1 MSDRWWV
8 STKIFHHLFISD
20 FIAVYAMTY
29 SNTERHA
36 ATNQVVKDQD
46 QLRHP
51 NVMTEA
57 ERLALPDPCRP
68 IDKRV
73 IPARHTIDVYMQK
86 PLSLPVLDTNNNL
99 TASIKD
105 VAKPYPMRDNTTKI
119 VKKNPQNHQPEML
132 EQLLSDQTIEM
143 RHFIKQQQQQANSSQ
158 SKHPSLHLPLSL
170 LPRLVNDSSVSL
182 MKAVIG
188 QYPHLV
194 SMNMLTTSLSQQTL
208 QNSYEHQ
215 ASDAPSTQS
224 DATYNQALLNIETK
238 LYLMGQMYHLVLC
251 VFLLCQCKSR
261 KSLNPQ
267 ITLQDLADAINQ
279 YIEAH
284 RTQLHFL
291 TRHNDLYIEP
301 THVAL
306 AALAMDWQVGKQTAI
321 SKRTITISSQNPITG
336 G

>member
-1 MSDRWWV
+1 
-8 STKIFHHLFISD
+8 
-20 FIAVYAMTY
+20 MTY
-29 SNTERHA
+29 SNTERQA
-36 ATNQVVKDQD
+36 AKSQVVKDKH

-86 PLSLPVLDTNNNL
+86 PLSLPGADTNNNL
-99 TASIKD
+99 AASVKD
-105 VAKPYPMRDNTTKI
+105 VAKLYTMRDNTTKI
-119 VKKNPQNHQPEML
+119 AKKNPQSHQSDML
-132 EQLLSDQTIEM
+132 EQLLSEQTIEM
-143 RHFIKQQQQQANSSQ
+143 RHFIQQQQQRANSSQ

-170 LPRLVNDSSVSL
+170 LPRLVNDSSISL
-182 MKAVIG
+182 MKEVMG
-188 QYPHLV
+188 QYPHLAI
-194 SMNMLTTSLSQQTL
+194 MNTLITSLSQQTL
-208 QNSYEHQ
+208 QNSCAHQ
-215 ASDAPSTQS
+215 ANDAPSTQS

-238 LYLMGQMYHLVLC
+238 LYLMGQMYHIMLC

-321 SKRTITISSQNPITG
+321 SKRTVTISSQNPITG

>member
-1 MSDRWWV
+1 
-8 STKIFHHLFISD
+8 
-20 FIAVYAMTY
+20 MTY
-29 SNTERHA
+29 SNTERQA
-36 ATNQVVKDQD
+36 AKNQVAKDKH

-86 PLSLPVLDTNNNL
+86 PLSLPVADTKNNL
-99 TASIKD
+99 AASIKD
-105 VAKPYPMRDNTTKI
+105 VAKPHPTKDNTTKTP
-119 VKKNPQNHQPEML
+119 KKNPQNHQSDML

-170 LPRLVNDSSVSL
+170 LPQLVNDSSVSL
-182 MKAVIG
+182 MKEVMG
-188 QYPHLV
+188 QYPHLA
-194 SMNMLTTSLSQQTL
+194 SMNTLTTSFSQQTV
-208 QNSYEHQ
+208 QNLCAHQ
-215 ASDAPSTQS
+215 ANDAPSTQS

-238 LYLMGQMYHLVLC
+238 LYLMGQMYHLALC

-291 TRHNDLYIEP
+291 TRHDDLYIEP

-306 AALAMDWQVGKQTAI
+306 AAIAIDWQVGKQTAI

>member
-1 MSDRWWV
+1 MSDGWWV
-8 STKIFHHLFISD
+8 STKIFQHLPISD

-29 SNTERHA
+29 SNTERQA
-36 ATNQVVKDQD
+36 AKNQVVKDRD

-86 PLSLPVLDTNNNL
+86 PLSLPVADTNNNL

-105 VAKPYPMRDNTTKI
+105 VAKLYPMRDNTTKTP
-119 VKKNPQNHQPEML
+119 KKNPQSHQSDML
-132 EQLLSDQTIEM
+132 EQLLFEQTIEM
-143 RHFIKQQQQQANSSQ
+143 RHFIQEQQQQANSSQ

-170 LPRLVNDSSVSL
+170 LPRLVNDSSISL
-182 MKAVIG
+182 MKEVMG
-188 QYPHLV
+188 QYPHLAI
-194 SMNMLTTSLSQQTL
+194 MNTPTTSLPKQTL
-208 QNSYEHQ
+208 QNSCAHQ
-215 ASDAPSTQS
+215 ANDAPSTQS

-238 LYLMGQMYHLVLC
+238 LYLMGQMYHIMLC

-336 G
+336 S

>member
-1 MSDRWWV
+1 MSDGWWV

-29 SNTERHA
+29 SNTERQA
-36 ATNQVVKDQD
+36 ATSQIIKDQD
-46 QLRHP
+46 QLCHP

-86 PLSLPVLDTNNNL
+86 PLSLPVADTNNNL
-99 TASIKD
+99 AASVKD

-119 VKKNPQNHQPEML
+119 LKKNLQSHQSEML
-132 EQLLSDQTIEM
+132 EQLLSEQSIEM
-143 RHFIKQQQQQANSSQ
+143 RHFIQQQQQQANSSQ

-170 LPRLVNDSSVSL
+170 LPRLVNDSSISL
-182 MKAVIG
+182 MKAVMG
-188 QYPHLV
+188 QYPHLAR
-194 SMNMLTTSLSQQTL
+194 MNTLTTSLPKQIL

-215 ASDAPSTQS
+215 ANDAASTQS

-238 LYLMGQMYHLVLC
+238 LYLMGQMYHIMLC
-251 VFLLCQCKSR
+251 IFLLCQCKSR

-321 SKRTITISSQNPITG
+321 SKRTVTISSQNPITG

>member
-1 MSDRWWV
+1 
-8 STKIFHHLFISD
+8 
-20 FIAVYAMTY
+20 MTY
-29 SNTERHA
+29 SNTERQA
-36 ATNQVVKDQD
+36 AKNQVVKDRD

-73 IPARHTIDVYMQK
+73 IPARHTIDIYMQK
-86 PLSLPVLDTNNNL
+86 PLSLPVADTNNNL
-99 TASIKD
+99 TASVKD
-105 VAKPYPMRDNTTKI
+105 VAKPYPMRDNTKKI
-119 VKKNPQNHQPEML
+119 AKKSPQSHQSDTL
-132 EQLLSDQTIEM
+132 EQLLSEQSIEM
-143 RHFIKQQQQQANSSQ
+143 RHFIQQQQQRANSSQ

-170 LPRLVNDSSVSL
+170 LPQLVNDSSVSL
-182 MKAVIG
+182 MKEVMS
-188 QYPHLV
+188 QYPHLAI
-194 SMNMLTTSLSQQTL
+194 MNTPTTSFSQQTL
-208 QNSYEHQ
+208 QDSYKHQ
-215 ASDAPSTQS
+215 ANAAPSTQS

-238 LYLMGQMYHLVLC
+238 LYLMGQMYHIMLC

-291 TRHNDLYIEP
+291 TRHDDLYIEP
-301 THVAL
+301 KHVEL
-306 AALAMDWQVGKQTAI
+306 AAIAIDWQVGKQTAI

-336 G
+336 S

>member
-1 MSDRWWV
+1 MSDGWWV
-8 STKIFHHLFISD
+8 STKIFHHLSISD
-20 FIAVYAMTY
+20 FIAVYAMKY
-29 SNTERHA
+29 SNTERQA
-36 ATNQVVKDQD
+36 AKNQVVKDKD

-86 PLSLPVLDTNNNL
+86 PLSLPVADTNNNL
-99 TASIKD
+99 AASVKD

-119 VKKNPQNHQPEML
+119 AKKNPQNHQPEML
-132 EQLLSDQTIEM
+132 EQLLSEQTIEM
-143 RHFIKQQQQQANSSQ
+143 RHFIQQQQQQANSSQ

-170 LPRLVNDSSVSL
+170 LPRLVNDSSISL
-182 MKAVIG
+182 MKEVLG
-188 QYPHLV
+188 QYPHLA
-194 SMNMLTTSLSQQTL
+194 SMNTLTTSLPKQTL

-215 ASDAPSTQS
+215 ASNAPSTQS

-238 LYLMGQMYHLVLC
+238 LYLMGQMYHLALC

-267 ITLQDLADAINQ
+267 ITLQDLSDAINQ

-291 TRHNDLYIEP
+291 TRHDDLYIEP

-321 SKRTITISSQNPITG
+321 SKRTVTMSSQNPITG

>member
-1 MSDRWWV
+1 
-8 STKIFHHLFISD
+8 
-20 FIAVYAMTY
+20 MTY
-29 SNTERHA
+29 SNTERQA
-36 ATNQVVKDQD
+36 ATSQIIKDQD

-86 PLSLPVLDTNNNL
+86 PLSLPVADSNNNL
-99 TASIKD
+99 AASVKD

-119 VKKNPQNHQPEML
+119 LKKNLQSHQSEML
-132 EQLLSDQTIEM
+132 EQLLSEQSIEM
-143 RHFIKQQQQQANSSQ
+143 RHFIQQQQQQANSSQ

-170 LPRLVNDSSVSL
+170 LPRLVNDSSISL
-182 MKAVIG
+182 MKAVMG
-188 QYPHLV
+188 QYPHLAR
-194 SMNMLTTSLSQQTL
+194 MNTLTTSLPKQTL

-215 ASDAPSTQS
+215 ANDAASTQS

-238 LYLMGQMYHLVLC
+238 LYLMGQMYHIMLC

-321 SKRTITISSQNPITG
+321 SKRTVTISSQNPITG

>member
-1 MSDRWWV
+1 MWWV
-8 STKIFHHLFISD
+8 STKIFNHLPISD

-29 SNTERHA
+29 SNTERQA
-36 ATNQVVKDQD
+36 AKSQVVKDRD

-86 PLSLPVLDTNNNL
+86 PLSLPVADTNNHL
-99 TASIKD
+99 TASVKD

-119 VKKNPQNHQPEML
+119 AKKSPQSHQPEML
-132 EQLLSDQTIEM
+132 EQLLSEQTIEM
-143 RHFIKQQQQQANSSQ
+143 RHFIQQQQQQANSSQ

-170 LPRLVNDSSVSL
+170 LPRLVNDSSISL
-182 MKAVIG
+182 MKEVIG
-188 QYPHLV
+188 QYPHLA
-194 SMNMLTTSLSQQTL
+194 SMDMLTTSLPKQTV
-208 QNSYEHQ
+208 QNSCAHQ
-215 ASDAPSTQS
+215 ANDAPSTQS

-238 LYLMGQMYHLVLC
+238 LYLMGQMYHIMLC

-306 AALAMDWQVGKQTAI
+306 AALAMDWQVGKQKAI
-321 SKRTITISSQNPITG
+321 SKRTITISSKNPITG

>member
-1 MSDRWWV
+1 
-8 STKIFHHLFISD
+8 
-20 FIAVYAMTY
+20 
-29 SNTERHA
+29 
-36 ATNQVVKDQD
+36 
-46 QLRHP
+46 
-51 NVMTEA
+51 
-57 ERLALPDPCRP
+57 
-68 IDKRV
+68 
-73 IPARHTIDVYMQK
+73 
-86 PLSLPVLDTNNNL
+86 
-99 TASIKD
+99 
-105 VAKPYPMRDNTTKI
+105 
-119 VKKNPQNHQPEML
+119 
-132 EQLLSDQTIEM
+132 M
-143 RHFIKQQQQQANSSQ
+143 RHFIQQQQQQANSSQ

-170 LPRLVNDSSVSL
+170 LPRLVNDSSISL
-182 MKAVIG
+182 MKAVMG
-188 QYPHLV
+188 QYPHLAR
-194 SMNMLTTSLSQQTL
+194 MNTLTTSLPKQTL

-215 ASDAPSTQS
+215 ANDAASTQS

-238 LYLMGQMYHLVLC
+238 LYLMGQMYHLALC

-321 SKRTITISSQNPITG
+321 SKRTVTMSSQNPITG

>member
-1 MSDRWWV
+1 MWWV
-8 STKIFHHLFISD
+8 STKIFNHLPISD

-29 SNTERHA
+29 SNTERQA
-36 ATNQVVKDQD
+36 AKSQVVKDRD

-86 PLSLPVLDTNNNL
+86 PLSLPVVDTNNNL
-99 TASIKD
+99 AASVKD
-105 VAKPYPMRDNTTKI
+105 VAKPYPIRDNTTKI
-119 VKKNPQNHQPEML
+119 AKKNPQSHQPEML
-132 EQLLSDQTIEM
+132 EQLLSEQTIEM
-143 RHFIKQQQQQANSSQ
+143 RHFIQQQQQQANSSQ

-170 LPRLVNDSSVSL
+170 LPQLVNDSSVSL
-182 MKAVIG
+182 MKEVIG
-188 QYPHLV
+188 QYPHLAI
-194 SMNMLTTSLSQQTL
+194 MNTLTTSLPKQTL
-208 QNSYEHQ
+208 QNSCAHQ
-215 ASDAPSTQS
+215 AGDAPSAQS

>member
-1 MSDRWWV
+1 
-8 STKIFHHLFISD
+8 
-20 FIAVYAMTY
+20 MTY
-29 SNTERHA
+29 SNTERQA
-36 ATNQVVKDQD
+36 AKNQVVKDKH

-86 PLSLPVLDTNNNL
+86 PLSLPVADSNNNL
-99 TASIKD
+99 AASVKD

-119 VKKNPQNHQPEML
+119 LKKNLQSHQSEML
-132 EQLLSDQTIEM
+132 EQLLSEQSIEM
-143 RHFIKQQQQQANSSQ
+143 RHFIQQQQQQANSSQ

-182 MKAVIG
+182 MKAVMG
-188 QYPHLV
+188 QYPHLAR
-194 SMNMLTTSLSQQTL
+194 MNTLTTSLSQQTL

-224 DATYNQALLNIETK
+224 DATYHQALLNIETK
-238 LYLMGQMYHLVLC
+238 LYLMGQMYHIMLC

-267 ITLQDLADAINQ
+267 ITLQDLSDAINQ

-284 RTQLHFL
+284 RTQLQFL

-321 SKRTITISSQNPITG
+321 SKRTVTMSSQNPITG

>member
-1 MSDRWWV
+1 MSDGWWV
-8 STKIFHHLFISD
+8 STKIFHHLSISD

-29 SNTERHA
+29 SNTERQA
-36 ATNQVVKDQD
+36 ATSQIIKDQD

-86 PLSLPVLDTNNNL
+86 PLSLPVADSNNNL
-99 TASIKD
+99 AASVKD

-119 VKKNPQNHQPEML
+119 LKKNLQSHQSEML
-132 EQLLSDQTIEM
+132 EQLLSEQSIEM
-143 RHFIKQQQQQANSSQ
+143 RHFIQQQQQQANSSQ

-170 LPRLVNDSSVSL
+170 LPRLVNDSSISL
-182 MKAVIG
+182 MKAVMG
-188 QYPHLV
+188 QYPHLAR
-194 SMNMLTTSLSQQTL
+194 MNTLTTSLPKQTL

-215 ASDAPSTQS
+215 ASNAASTQS

-238 LYLMGQMYHLVLC
+238 LYLMGQMYHLALC

-284 RTQLHFL
+284 RTQLQFL
-291 TRHNDLYIEP
+291 TRHDDLYIEP

-321 SKRTITISSQNPITG
+321 SKRTVSISSQNPITG

>member
-1 MSDRWWV
+1 
-8 STKIFHHLFISD
+8 
-20 FIAVYAMTY
+20 MTY
-29 SNTERHA
+29 SNTERQA
-36 ATNQVVKDQD
+36 AKNQVAKDKH

-86 PLSLPVLDTNNNL
+86 PLSLPVADTNNL

-119 VKKNPQNHQPEML
+119 AKKNPQSHQPEML
-132 EQLLSDQTIEM
+132 EQLLSEQTIEM
-143 RHFIKQQQQQANSSQ
+143 RHFIQQQQQQANSSQ

-170 LPRLVNDSSVSL
+170 LPRLVNDSSISL
-182 MKAVIG
+182 MKAVMG
-188 QYPHLV
+188 QYPHLA
-194 SMNMLTTSLSQQTL
+194 SMNTLTTSLSQQTL
-208 QNSYEHQ
+208 QNSCAHQ
-215 ASDAPSTQS
+215 ANDAPSTQS

-336 G
+336 S

>member
-1 MSDRWWV
+1 MWWV
-8 STKIFHHLFISD
+8 STKIFNHLPISD

-29 SNTERHA
+29 SNTERQA
-36 ATNQVVKDQD
+36 AKSQVVKDRD

-86 PLSLPVLDTNNNL
+86 PLSLPVVDTNNNL
-99 TASIKD
+99 AASVKD
-105 VAKPYPMRDNTTKI
+105 VAKPYPIRDNTTKI
-119 VKKNPQNHQPEML
+119 AKKNPQSHQPEML
-132 EQLLSDQTIEM
+132 EQLLSEQTIEM
-143 RHFIKQQQQQANSSQ
+143 RHFIQQQQQQANSSQ
-158 SKHPSLHLPLSL
+158 SKQPSLHLPLSL

-182 MKAVIG
+182 MKEVIG
-188 QYPHLV
+188 QYPHLAI
-194 SMNMLTTSLSQQTL
+194 MNTLTTSLPKQTL
-208 QNSYEHQ
+208 QNSCAHQ
-215 ASDAPSTQS
+215 AGDAPSAQS
-224 DATYNQALLNIETK
+224 NATYNQALLNIETK
-238 LYLMGQMYHLVLC
+238 LYLMGQMYHIMLC

>member
-1 MSDRWWV
+1 MSDGWWV
-8 STKIFHHLFISD
+8 STKIFHHLSISD

-29 SNTERHA
+29 SNTERRA
-36 ATNQVVKDQD
+36 AKNQVVKDRD

-86 PLSLPVLDTNNNL
+86 PLSLPVADTNNI
-99 TASIKD
+99 TASVKD

-119 VKKNPQNHQPEML
+119 AKKNPQSHQPEML
-132 EQLLSDQTIEM
+132 EQLLSEQTIEM
-143 RHFIKQQQQQANSSQ
+143 RHFIQQQQQQANSSQ

-170 LPRLVNDSSVSL
+170 LPRLVNDSSISL
-182 MKAVIG
+182 MKEVIG
-188 QYPHLV
+188 QYPHLA
-194 SMNMLTTSLSQQTL
+194 SMDMLTTSLPKQTL
-208 QNSYEHQ
+208 QNSCAHQ
-215 ASDAPSTQS
+215 ANDARSAQS

-284 RTQLHFL
+284 RTQLQFL
-291 TRHNDLYIEP
+291 TRHDDLYIEP

-321 SKRTITISSQNPITG
+321 SKRTVTMSSQNPITG

>member
-1 MSDRWWV
+1 
-8 STKIFHHLFISD
+8 
-20 FIAVYAMTY
+20 MTY
-29 SNTERHA
+29 SNTERQA
-36 ATNQVVKDQD
+36 AKSQVVKDKH

-51 NVMTEA
+51 NVMTET

-73 IPARHTIDVYMQK
+73 IPARHTIDIYMQK
-86 PLSLPVLDTNNNL
+86 PLSLPVADTNNNL
-99 TASIKD
+99 TASVKE
-105 VAKPYPMRDNTTKI
+105 VAKPYPMRDNTTKMAQ
-119 VKKNPQNHQPEML
+119 KSPQSHQSDML
-132 EQLLSDQTIEM
+132 EQLLSEQTIEM
-143 RHFIKQQQQQANSSQ
+143 RHFIKHQQQQANSSQ

-170 LPRLVNDSSVSL
+170 LPRLVNDSSISL
-182 MKAVIG
+182 MKEVMG
-188 QYPHLV
+188 QYPHLAI
-194 SMNMLTTSLSQQTL
+194 MNTLTTSLPKQTL
-208 QNSYEHQ
+208 QNSCAQQ
-215 ASDAPSTQS
+215 ANDAPSTQS

-238 LYLMGQMYHLVLC
+238 LYLMGQMYHLALC

-291 TRHNDLYIEP
+291 TRHDDLYIEP
-301 THVAL
+301 KHVEL
-306 AALAMDWQVGKQTAI
+306 AAIAMDWQVGKQTAI

>member
-1 MSDRWWV
+1 
-8 STKIFHHLFISD
+8 
-20 FIAVYAMTY
+20 MTY
-29 SNTERHA
+29 YNTERQA
-36 ATNQVVKDQD
+36 AKKQVVKDKH

-51 NVMTEA
+51 NVMTET

-73 IPARHTIDVYMQK
+73 IPARHTLDVYMQK
-86 PLSLPVLDTNNNL
+86 PLSLPVADTHNNL
-99 TASIKD
+99 NASVKD
-105 VAKPYPMRDNTTKI
+105 VAKPYPMRDNTTKTL
-119 VKKNPQNHQPEML
+119 KKNPQSHQSDML
-132 EQLLSDQTIEM
+132 EQLLSEQSIEM
-143 RHFIKQQQQQANSSQ
+143 RHFIQQQQQQANSSQ

-170 LPRLVNDSSVSL
+170 LPRLVNDSSISL
-182 MKAVIG
+182 MKEAMG
-188 QYPHLV
+188 QYPHLAI
-194 SMNMLTTSLSQQTL
+194 MNTLTTSLSQQTV
-208 QNSYEHQ
+208 QNSYKHQ
-215 ASDAPSTQS
+215 ANDAPSTQS

-238 LYLMGQMYHLVLC
+238 LYLMGQMYHIMLC

-291 TRHNDLYIEP
+291 TRHDDLYIEP
-301 THVAL
+301 THVEL
-306 AALAMDWQVGKQTAI
+306 AAIAIDWQVGKQTAI

>member
-1 MSDRWWV
+1 
-8 STKIFHHLFISD
+8 
-20 FIAVYAMTY
+20 MTY

-36 ATNQVVKDQD
+36 AKNQVVKDRD
-46 QLRHP
+46 QIRHP

-73 IPARHTIDVYMQK
+73 IPARHTIDIYMQK
-86 PLSLPVLDTNNNL
+86 PLSLPVADTNNL
-99 TASIKD
+99 TASVKD
-105 VAKPYPMRDNTTKI
+105 VAKLYTMRDNTTKI
-119 VKKNPQNHQPEML
+119 AKKNPQSHQPEML
-132 EQLLSDQTIEM
+132 EQLLSEQTIEM
-143 RHFIKQQQQQANSSQ
+143 RHFIQQQQQQANNSQ

-182 MKAVIG
+182 MKAVMG
-188 QYPHLV
+188 QYRHLA
-194 SMNMLTTSLSQQTL
+194 SMNTLTTSLPKQTL
-208 QNSYEHQ
+208 QNSYEQQ
-215 ASDAPSTQS
+215 ANDAPSAQS

-238 LYLMGQMYHLVLC
+238 LYLMGQMYHLALC

-284 RTQLHFL
+284 RTQLQFL

-306 AALAMDWQVGKQTAI
+306 AAIAIDWQVGKQTVI

>member
-1 MSDRWWV
+1 
-8 STKIFHHLFISD
+8 
-20 FIAVYAMTY
+20 MTY

-36 ATNQVVKDQD
+36 AKNQVVKDRD

-51 NVMTEA
+51 NVMTET

-73 IPARHTIDVYMQK
+73 IPARHTIDAYMQK
-86 PLSLPVLDTNNNL
+86 PLSLPVADTNNNL
-99 TASIKD
+99 AASVKD

-119 VKKNPQNHQPEML
+119 AKKNPQSHQPEML
-132 EQLLSDQTIEM
+132 EQLLSEQTIEM
-143 RHFIKQQQQQANSSQ
+143 RHFIQQQQQQANSSQ

-170 LPRLVNDSSVSL
+170 LPRLVNDSSISL
-182 MKAVIG
+182 MKAVMG
-188 QYPHLV
+188 QYPHLA
-194 SMNMLTTSLSQQTL
+194 SMSTLTTSLPKQTL

-215 ASDAPSTQS
+215 ANDVPSTQS

-238 LYLMGQMYHLVLC
+238 LYLMGQMYHIMLC

-301 THVAL
+301 THVEL
-306 AALAMDWQVGKQTAI
+306 AAIAMDWQVGKQTAI

>member
-1 MSDRWWV
+1 
-8 STKIFHHLFISD
+8 
-20 FIAVYAMTY
+20 MTY
-29 SNTERHA
+29 SNTERQA
-36 ATNQVVKDQD
+36 AKSQVVKDRD

-86 PLSLPVLDTNNNL
+86 PLSLPVADSNNNL
-99 TASIKD
+99 AASVKD

-119 VKKNPQNHQPEML
+119 LKKNLQSHQSEML
-132 EQLLSDQTIEM
+132 EQLLSEQSIEM
-143 RHFIKQQQQQANSSQ
+143 RHFIQKQQQQANSSQ

-170 LPRLVNDSSVSL
+170 LPRLVNDSSISL
-182 MKAVIG
+182 MKAVMG
-188 QYPHLV
+188 QYPHLAR
-194 SMNMLTTSLSQQTL
+194 MNTLTTSLPKQTL

-215 ASDAPSTQS
+215 ASNAASTQS

-238 LYLMGQMYHLVLC
+238 LYLMGQMYHIMLC

-284 RTQLHFL
+284 RTQLQFL
-291 TRHNDLYIEP
+291 TRHDDLYIEP

-321 SKRTITISSQNPITG
+321 SKRTVTMSSKNPITG

>member
-1 MSDRWWV
+1 MWWV
-8 STKIFHHLFISD
+8 STKIFNHLPISD

-29 SNTERHA
+29 SNTERQA
-36 ATNQVVKDQD
+36 AKNQVVKDRD

-86 PLSLPVLDTNNNL
+86 PLSLPVVDTNNNL
-99 TASIKD
+99 AASVKD
-105 VAKPYPMRDNTTKI
+105 VAKPYPIRDNTTKI
-119 VKKNPQNHQPEML
+119 AKKNPQSHQPEML
-132 EQLLSDQTIEM
+132 EQLLSEQTIEM
-143 RHFIKQQQQQANSSQ
+143 RHFIQQQQQQANSSQ

-170 LPRLVNDSSVSL
+170 LPRLVNDSSISL
-182 MKAVIG
+182 MKAVMG
-188 QYPHLV
+188 QYPHLAI
-194 SMNMLTTSLSQQTL
+194 MNTLTTSLPKQTL
-208 QNSYEHQ
+208 QNSCAHQ
-215 ASDAPSTQS
+215 AGDAPSAQS
-224 DATYNQALLNIETK
+224 NATYNQALLNIETK
-238 LYLMGQMYHLVLC
+238 LYLMGQMYHIMLC

>member
-1 MSDRWWV
+1 MSDGWWV
-8 STKIFHHLFISD
+8 STKIFHHLSISD

-29 SNTERHA
+29 SNTERQA
-36 ATNQVVKDQD
+36 AKSQVVKDRD

-86 PLSLPVLDTNNNL
+86 PLSLPVADSNNNL
-99 TASIKD
+99 AASVKD

-119 VKKNPQNHQPEML
+119 LKKNLQSHQSEML
-132 EQLLSDQTIEM
+132 EQLLSEQSIEM
-143 RHFIKQQQQQANSSQ
+143 RHFIQKQQQQANSSQ

-170 LPRLVNDSSVSL
+170 LPRLVNDSSISL
-182 MKAVIG
+182 MKAVMG
-188 QYPHLV
+188 QYPHLAR
-194 SMNMLTTSLSQQTL
+194 MNTLTTSLPKQTL

-215 ASDAPSTQS
+215 ASNAASTQS

-238 LYLMGQMYHLVLC
+238 LYLMGQMYHIMLC

-291 TRHNDLYIEP
+291 TRHDDLYIEP

-306 AALAMDWQVGKQTAI
+306 AAIAMDWQVGKQTAI

>member
-1 MSDRWWV
+1 
-8 STKIFHHLFISD
+8 
-20 FIAVYAMTY
+20 MTY
-29 SNTERHA
+29 SNTERQA
-36 ATNQVVKDQD
+36 AKNQVAKDKH

-73 IPARHTIDVYMQK
+73 IPARHTIDIYMQK
-86 PLSLPVLDTNNNL
+86 PLSLPVADTNNL
-99 TASIKD
+99 TASVKD
-105 VAKPYPMRDNTTKI
+105 VAKLYTMRDNTTKI
-119 VKKNPQNHQPEML
+119 AKKNPQSHQPEML
-132 EQLLSDQTIEM
+132 EQLLSEQTIEM
-143 RHFIKQQQQQANSSQ
+143 RHFIQQQQQQANNSQ

-170 LPRLVNDSSVSL
+170 LPRLVNDSSVAL
-182 MKAVIG
+182 MKAVMG
-188 QYPHLV
+188 QYRHLA
-194 SMNMLTTSLSQQTL
+194 SMNTLTTSLPKQTL
-208 QNSYEHQ
+208 QNSYEQQ
-215 ASDAPSTQS
+215 ANDAPSAQS

-238 LYLMGQMYHLVLC
+238 LYLMGQMYHIMLC

-321 SKRTITISSQNPITG
+321 SKRTVTISSQNPITG

>member
-1 MSDRWWV
+1 
-8 STKIFHHLFISD
+8 
-20 FIAVYAMTY
+20 MTY
-29 SNTERHA
+29 SNTERQA
-36 ATNQVVKDQD
+36 ATSQIIKDQD

-86 PLSLPVLDTNNNL
+86 PLSLPVADSNNNL
-99 TASIKD
+99 AASVKD

-119 VKKNPQNHQPEML
+119 LKKNLQSHQSEML
-132 EQLLSDQTIEM
+132 EQLLSEQSIEM
-143 RHFIKQQQQQANSSQ
+143 RHFIQQQQQQANSSQ

-170 LPRLVNDSSVSL
+170 LPRLVNDSSISL
-182 MKAVIG
+182 MKAVMG
-188 QYPHLV
+188 QYPHLAR
-194 SMNMLTTSLSQQTL
+194 MNTLTTSLPKQTL

-215 ASDAPSTQS
+215 ANDAASTQS

-238 LYLMGQMYHLVLC
+238 LYLMGQMYHIMLC
-251 VFLLCQCKSR
+251 IFLLCQCKSR

-336 G
+336 S

>member
-1 MSDRWWV
+1 
-8 STKIFHHLFISD
+8 
-20 FIAVYAMTY
+20 MTY
-29 SNTERHA
+29 SNTERQA
-36 ATNQVVKDQD
+36 AKNQVKDRD

-86 PLSLPVLDTNNNL
+86 PLSLPVADTNNNL
-99 TASIKD
+99 AASVKD
-105 VAKPYPMRDNTTKI
+105 VAKPYPMKGSTTKTP
-119 VKKNPQNHQPEML
+119 KKNPQSHQPEML
-132 EQLLSDQTIEM
+132 EQLLSEQTIEM
-143 RHFIKQQQQQANSSQ
+143 RHFIQQQQQQANSSQ

-182 MKAVIG
+182 MKEVMG
-188 QYPHLV
+188 QSPNLA
-194 SMNMLTTSLSQQTL
+194 SMNTLTTSLSQQTL
-208 QNSYEHQ
+208 QNSCAHQ
-215 ASDAPSTQS
+215 ASDAPSAQS

-238 LYLMGQMYHLVLC
+238 LYLMGQMYHIMLC

-291 TRHNDLYIEP
+291 TRHDDLYIEP
-301 THVAL
+301 THVEL
-306 AALAMDWQVGKQTAI
+306 AAIAIDWQVGKQTAI

>member
-1 MSDRWWV
+1 
-8 STKIFHHLFISD
+8 
-20 FIAVYAMTY
+20 MTY
-29 SNTERHA
+29 SNTERQA
-36 ATNQVVKDQD
+36 AKNQVVKDRD

-73 IPARHTIDVYMQK
+73 IPARHTLDVYMQK
-86 PLSLPVLDTNNNL
+86 LLSLPVADTNNNL
-99 TASIKD
+99 TASVKD

-119 VKKNPQNHQPEML
+119 AKKNLQSHQSDML
-132 EQLLSDQTIEM
+132 EQLLSEQSIEM
-143 RHFIKQQQQQANSSQ
+143 RHFIQQQQQQANSSQ
-158 SKHPSLHLPLSL
+158 SKQPSLHLPLSL

-182 MKAVIG
+182 MKAVMG
-188 QYPHLV
+188 QYPHLA
-194 SMNMLTTSLSQQTL
+194 SMDMLTTSLSQQTL
-208 QNSYEHQ
+208 QNSCAHQ

-238 LYLMGQMYHLVLC
+238 LYLMGQMYHIMLC

-291 TRHNDLYIEP
+291 TRHEDLYIEP

>member
-1 MSDRWWV
+1 
-8 STKIFHHLFISD
+8 
-20 FIAVYAMTY
+20 MTY
-29 SNTERHA
+29 SNTERQA
-36 ATNQVVKDQD
+36 AKSQVVKDRD

-86 PLSLPVLDTNNNL
+86 PLSLPVVDTNNNL
-99 TASIKD
+99 AASVKD
-105 VAKPYPMRDNTTKI
+105 VAKPYPIRDNTTKI
-119 VKKNPQNHQPEML
+119 AKKNPQSHQPEML
-132 EQLLSDQTIEM
+132 EQLLSEQTIEM
-143 RHFIKQQQQQANSSQ
+143 RHFIQQQQQQANSSQ

-170 LPRLVNDSSVSL
+170 LPRLVNDSSISL
-182 MKAVIG
+182 MKAVMG
-188 QYPHLV
+188 QYPHLAI
-194 SMNMLTTSLSQQTL
+194 MNTLTTSLPKQTL
-208 QNSYEHQ
+208 QNSCAHQ
-215 ASDAPSTQS
+215 AGDAPSAQS
-224 DATYNQALLNIETK
+224 NATYNQALLNIETK
-238 LYLMGQMYHLVLC
+238 LYLMGQMYHIMLC

-336 G
+336 S

>member
-1 MSDRWWV
+1 MV
-8 STKIFHHLFISD
+8 FTSTN
-20 FIAVYAMTY
+20 AM
-29 SNTERHA
+29 
-36 ATNQVVKDQD
+36 
-46 QLRHP
+46 
-51 NVMTEA
+51 
-57 ERLALPDPCRP
+57 
-68 IDKRV
+68 
-73 IPARHTIDVYMQK
+73 
-86 PLSLPVLDTNNNL
+86 
-99 TASIKD
+99 
-105 VAKPYPMRDNTTKI
+105 
-119 VKKNPQNHQPEML
+119 VKKLSFKIWKKIHYLIYIIAPLAVLHFYLLKKAFSKKFCNQLITGAWKIKKTKTLKKSPQSHQSDML
-132 EQLLSDQTIEM
+132 EQLLSEQSIEM
-143 RHFIKQQQQQANSSQ
+143 RHFIQQQQQQANSSQ

-170 LPRLVNDSSVSL
+170 LPRLVNDSSISL
-182 MKAVIG
+182 MKAVMG
-188 QYPHLV
+188 QYPHLAI
-194 SMNMLTTSLSQQTL
+194 MNTLTTSLSQQTL
-208 QNSYEHQ
+208 QNSCAHQ
-215 ASDAPSTQS
+215 AGDAPSAQS

-284 RTQLHFL
+284 RTQLQFL

>member
-1 MSDRWWV
+1 MWWV
-8 STKIFHHLFISD
+8 STKIFNHLPISD

-29 SNTERHA
+29 SNTERQA
-36 ATNQVVKDQD
+36 AKSQVVKDRD

-86 PLSLPVLDTNNNL
+86 PLSLPVVDTNNNL
-99 TASIKD
+99 AASVKD
-105 VAKPYPMRDNTTKI
+105 VAKPYPIRDNTTKI
-119 VKKNPQNHQPEML
+119 AKKNPQSHQPEML
-132 EQLLSDQTIEM
+132 EQLLSEQTIEM
-143 RHFIKQQQQQANSSQ
+143 RHFIQQQQQQANSSQ

-170 LPRLVNDSSVSL
+170 LPQLVNDSSVSL
-182 MKAVIG
+182 MKEVIG
-188 QYPHLV
+188 QYPHLAI
-194 SMNMLTTSLSQQTL
+194 MNTLTTSLSQQTL
-208 QNSYEHQ
+208 QNSCAHQ
-215 ASDAPSTQS
+215 AGDAPSAQS
-224 DATYNQALLNIETK
+224 NATYNQALLNIETK
-238 LYLMGQMYHLVLC
+238 LYLMGQMYHIMLC

-279 YIEAH
+279 YIVAH

>member
-1 MSDRWWV
+1 
-8 STKIFHHLFISD
+8 
-20 FIAVYAMTY
+20 MTY

-36 ATNQVVKDQD
+36 AKNQVVKDRD

-57 ERLALPDPCRP
+57 ERLALPDPCRT

-86 PLSLPVLDTNNNL
+86 PLSLPGADTNNNL
-99 TASIKD
+99 TASVKD
-105 VAKPYPMRDNTTKI
+105 VAKPYPPKDNTTKI
-119 VKKNPQNHQPEML
+119 AKKNPQNHQSDML

-170 LPRLVNDSSVSL
+170 LPRLVNDSSISL
-182 MKAVIG
+182 MKEVMG
-188 QYPHLV
+188 QYPHLAI
-194 SMNMLTTSLSQQTL
+194 MNTLTTSLSQQTL
-208 QNSYEHQ
+208 QNPYKHQ
-215 ASDAPSTQS
+215 ANDAPRTQS
-224 DATYNQALLNIETK
+224 EATCNQALLNIENK
-238 LYLMGQMYHLVLC
+238 LYLMGQMYHIMLC

-291 TRHNDLYIEP
+291 TRHDDLYIEP
-301 THVAL
+301 THVEL
-306 AALAMDWQVGKQTAI
+306 AAIAIDWQVGKQTAI

-336 G
+336 S

>member
-1 MSDRWWV
+1 
-8 STKIFHHLFISD
+8 
-20 FIAVYAMTY
+20 MTY
-29 SNTERHA
+29 SNTERQA
-36 ATNQVVKDQD
+36 AKNQVAKDKH

-73 IPARHTIDVYMQK
+73 IPARHTIDIYMQK
-86 PLSLPVLDTNNNL
+86 PLSLPVADTNNL
-99 TASIKD
+99 TASVKD
-105 VAKPYPMRDNTTKI
+105 VAKLYTMRDNTTKI
-119 VKKNPQNHQPEML
+119 AKKNPQSHQPEML
-132 EQLLSDQTIEM
+132 EQLLSEQTIEM
-143 RHFIKQQQQQANSSQ
+143 RHFIQQQQQQANNSQ

-182 MKAVIG
+182 MKAVMG
-188 QYPHLV
+188 QYRHLA
-194 SMNMLTTSLSQQTL
+194 SMNTLTTSLPKQTL
-208 QNSYEHQ
+208 QNSYEQQ
-215 ASDAPSTQS
+215 ANDAPSAQS

-238 LYLMGQMYHLVLC
+238 LYLMGQMYHIMLC

-321 SKRTITISSQNPITG
+321 SKRTVTISSQNPITG
-336 G
+336 S

>member
-1 MSDRWWV
+1 
-8 STKIFHHLFISD
+8 
-20 FIAVYAMTY
+20 MTY
-29 SNTERHA
+29 SNTERQA
-36 ATNQVVKDQD
+36 AKNQVAKDKH

-73 IPARHTIDVYMQK
+73 IPARHTIDIYMQK
-86 PLSLPVLDTNNNL
+86 PLSLPVADTNNL
-99 TASIKD
+99 TASVKD
-105 VAKPYPMRDNTTKI
+105 VAKLYTMRDNTTKI
-119 VKKNPQNHQPEML
+119 AKKNPQSHQPEML
-132 EQLLSDQTIEM
+132 EQLLSEQTIEM
-143 RHFIKQQQQQANSSQ
+143 RHFIQQQQQQANNSQ

-182 MKAVIG
+182 MKAVMG
-188 QYPHLV
+188 QYRHLA
-194 SMNMLTTSLSQQTL
+194 SMNTLTTSLPKQTL
-208 QNSYEHQ
+208 QNSYEQQ
-215 ASDAPSTQS
+215 ANDAPSAQSDAP
-224 DATYNQALLNIETK
+224 YHQALLNIETK
-238 LYLMGQMYHLVLC
+238 LYLMGQMYHIMLC

-321 SKRTITISSQNPITG
+321 SKRTVTISSQNPITG

>member
-1 MSDRWWV
+1 
-8 STKIFHHLFISD
+8 
-20 FIAVYAMTY
+20 MTY
-29 SNTERHA
+29 YNTERQA
-36 ATNQVVKDQD
+36 AKKQVVKDKH

-51 NVMTEA
+51 NVMTET

-86 PLSLPVLDTNNNL
+86 PLSLPVADTNNNL
-99 TASIKD
+99 NASVKD
-105 VAKPYPMRDNTTKI
+105 VAKPYRMKGSTTKTL
-119 VKKNPQNHQPEML
+119 KKSPQSHQSDML
-132 EQLLSDQTIEM
+132 EQLLSEQTIEM
-143 RHFIKQQQQQANSSQ
+143 RHFIQQQQQRANSSQ

-170 LPRLVNDSSVSL
+170 LPQLVNDSSISL
-182 MKAVIG
+182 MKEVMG
-188 QYPHLV
+188 RYPHLAI
-194 SMNMLTTSLSQQTL
+194 MDMLTTSFSQQTV
-208 QNSYEHQ
+208 QNLCAHQ
-215 ASDAPSTQS
+215 ANDAPSTQS

-238 LYLMGQMYHLVLC
+238 LYLMGQMYHIMLC

-301 THVAL
+301 THVEL

>member
-1 MSDRWWV
+1 
-8 STKIFHHLFISD
+8 
-20 FIAVYAMTY
+20 MTY
-29 SNTERHA
+29 SNTERQA
-36 ATNQVVKDQD
+36 AKNQVAKDKH

-86 PLSLPVLDTNNNL
+86 PLSLPVADSNNNL
-99 TASIKD
+99 AASVKD

-119 VKKNPQNHQPEML
+119 LKKNLQSHQSDML
-132 EQLLSDQTIEM
+132 EQLLSEQSIEM
-143 RHFIKQQQQQANSSQ
+143 RHFIQQQQQQANSSQ

-170 LPRLVNDSSVSL
+170 LPRLVNDSSISL
-182 MKAVIG
+182 MKAVMG
-188 QYPHLV
+188 QYPHLAR
-194 SMNMLTTSLSQQTL
+194 MNTLTTSLPKQIL

-215 ASDAPSTQS
+215 ANDAASTQS

-238 LYLMGQMYHLVLC
+238 LYLMGQMYHIMLC

-321 SKRTITISSQNPITG
+321 SKRTVTISSQNPITG

>member
-1 MSDRWWV
+1 
-8 STKIFHHLFISD
+8 
-20 FIAVYAMTY
+20 MTY

-36 ATNQVVKDQD
+36 AKNQVVKDRD

-73 IPARHTIDVYMQK
+73 IPARHTLDVYMQK
-86 PLSLPVLDTNNNL
+86 PISLPGADTNNNL
-99 TASIKD
+99 TASVKE
-105 VAKPYPMRDNTTKI
+105 VAKPYRMKENTTKTL
-119 VKKNPQNHQPEML
+119 KKSPQSHQPEML
-132 EQLLSDQTIEM
+132 EQLLSEQSIEM
-143 RHFIKQQQQQANSSQ
+143 RHFIQQQQQQANSSQ

-170 LPRLVNDSSVSL
+170 LPQLVNDSSISL
-182 MKAVIG
+182 MKAVMG
-188 QYPHLV
+188 QYPNLA
-194 SMNMLTTSLSQQTL
+194 SMNTLTTSLSQQTV

-238 LYLMGQMYHLVLC
+238 LYLMGQMYHIMLC

-301 THVAL
+301 THVEL

-321 SKRTITISSQNPITG
+321 SKRTVTISSQNPITG

>member
-1 MSDRWWV
+1 
-8 STKIFHHLFISD
+8 
-20 FIAVYAMTY
+20 MTY
-29 SNTERHA
+29 SNTERQA
-36 ATNQVVKDQD
+36 AKSQVVKDRD

-86 PLSLPVLDTNNNL
+86 PLSLPVVDTNNNL
-99 TASIKD
+99 AASVKD
-105 VAKPYPMRDNTTKI
+105 VAKPYPIRDNTTKI
-119 VKKNPQNHQPEML
+119 AKKNPQSHQPEML
-132 EQLLSDQTIEM
+132 EQLLSEQTIEM
-143 RHFIKQQQQQANSSQ
+143 RHFIQQQQQQANSSQ

-182 MKAVIG
+182 MKEVIG
-188 QYPHLV
+188 QYPHLAI
-194 SMNMLTTSLSQQTL
+194 MNTLTTSLPKQTL
-208 QNSYEHQ
+208 QNSCAHQ
-215 ASDAPSTQS
+215 AGDAPSAQS
-224 DATYNQALLNIETK
+224 NATYNQALLNIETK
-238 LYLMGQMYHLVLC
+238 LYLMGQMYHIMLC

>member
-1 MSDRWWV
+1 
-8 STKIFHHLFISD
+8 
-20 FIAVYAMTY
+20 MTY
-29 SNTERHA
+29 SNTERQA
-36 ATNQVVKDQD
+36 AKSQVVKDRD

-86 PLSLPVLDTNNNL
+86 PLSLPVADTNNNL
-99 TASIKD
+99 NASVKEL
-105 VAKPYPMRDNTTKI
+105 AKPYRMKDNTTKTP
-119 VKKNPQNHQPEML
+119 KRNPQSHQSDML
-132 EQLLSDQTIEM
+132 EQLLSEQTIEM

-170 LPRLVNDSSVSL
+170 LPQLVNDSSISL
-182 MKAVIG
+182 MKEVMG
-188 QYPHLV
+188 QYPHLAI
-194 SMNMLTTSLSQQTL
+194 MNTLTTSLPKQTL
-208 QNSYEHQ
+208 QDSCAHQ
-215 ASDAPSTQS
+215 ANDAPSTQS

-284 RTQLHFL
+284 RTQLQFL

-301 THVAL
+301 KHVEL
-306 AALAMDWQVGKQTAI
+306 AALAIDWQVGKQTAI

-336 G
+336 S